1 MATGA
6 ARMFFAALGLA
17 TLVVAGATASATAEP
32 VQIKPSLL
40 RLNAKLE
47 LPEGKTEADGVAILL
62 HGTLSHHRQETIA
75 ALQQNLKARG
85 IGTLAITLSLGIDDR
100 QGPRACDVL
109 HDYALAGVRRE
120 LILWLAWLGGHG
132 AKSIDLIGFSRGGA
146 EIASV
151 VRELTPV
158 RKVVLV
164 APAFTSS
171 DDLAEAYQRSF
182 GQPLGPR
189 LEAARAA
196 PLVQSTVDF
205 LLCRQAPV
213 LGATFLDGYRAL
225 PARLAAETGR
235 PTLVVIAGKDE
246 IVRDLGT
253 RLPSD
258 VPRVTIDGAGHFFP
272 DLYGE
277 DAADAIAKFLKE

>member
-6 ARMFFAALGLA
+6 ARMFFAAFGLA
-17 TLVVAGATASATAEP
+17 AFAVTGSIAGAAAEP
-32 VQIKPSLL
+32 VQIRPSLL
-40 RLNAKLE
+40 RLNANLE
-47 LPEGKTEADGVAILL
+47 LPAGKTEADGVAILL

-100 QGPRACDVL
+100 QGPRACDVP

-120 LILWLAWLGGHG
+120 LVLWLAWLDGHG
-132 AKSIDLIGFSRGGA
+132 AKSVDLIGFSRGGA

-171 DDLAEAYQRSF
+171 DDLAEAYQKSF
-182 GQPLGPR
+182 GQPLSPR
-189 LEAARAA
+189 LDAARAA
-196 PLVQSTVDF
+196 PLAQSTVDF

-213 LGATFLDGYRAL
+213 LGATFLDGYREL
-225 PARLAAETGR
+225 PVRLAAETDR

-246 IVRDLGT
+246 IARDLGS
-253 RLPSD
+253 RLPAS
-258 VPRVTIDGAGHFFP
+258 VKRVTIDGAGHFFP

>member
-6 ARMFFAALGLA
+6 ARKFFAAFGLA
-17 TLVVAGATASATAEP
+17 AFAVAGAVASASAEP
-32 VQIKPSLL
+32 VQIRPSLL
-40 RLNAKLE
+40 RLNANLE
-47 LPEGKTEADGVAILL
+47 LPAGKTEADGVAILL

-120 LILWLAWLGGHG
+120 LLLWLAWLDGHG

-151 VRELTPV
+151 VRELAV

-171 DDLAEAYQRSF
+171 DDLAEAYQKSF

-196 PLVQSTVDF
+196 PLAPSTVDF

-213 LGATFLDGYRAL
+213 LGATFLDGYREL
-225 PARLAAETGR
+225 PVRLAAETDR
-235 PTLVVIAGKDE
+235 PTLVVVAGKDE
-246 IVRDLGT
+246 VVRDLGG
-253 RLPSD
+253 RLPPS
-258 VPRVTIDGAGHFFP
+258 VKRVTIEGSGHFFP
-272 DLYGE
+272 DLFGE

>member
-1 MATGA
+1 MAATV
-6 ARMFFAALGLA
+6 ARAFLGALGLA
-17 TLVVAGATASATAEP
+17 ILLVAAATMGVAAEP
-32 VQIKPSLL
+32 VQIRPSLL
-40 RLNAKLE
+40 RLNANLE

-120 LILWLAWLGGHG
+120 LLLWLAWLDGHG
-132 AKSIDLIGFSRGGA
+132 AKPIDLIGFSRGGA
-146 EIASV
+146 EIALV
-151 VRELTPV
+151 VRDLSPV

-164 APAFTSS
+164 APAFASA
-171 DDLAEAYQRSF
+171 DELAEGYQRSF
-182 GQPLGPR
+182 GQPLGP
-189 LEAARAA
+189 LLDAAREA
-196 PLVQSTVDF
+196 PLGKSTVDF

-213 LGATFLDGYRAL
+213 LGATFLNAYREL
-225 PARLAAETGR
+225 PVRLAADTGR

-246 IVRDLGT
+246 IARDLGT
-253 RLPSD
+253 RLPSE
-258 VPRVTIDGAGHFFP
+258 VRRVTIDGAGHFFP

>member
-1 MATGA
+1 MATGT
-6 ARMFFAALGLA
+6 ARIFFAALGLA
-17 TLVVAGATASATAEP
+17 TFVVAGATAGEP

-40 RLNAKLE
+40 RLNANLE

-85 IGTLAITLSLGIDDR
+85 VGTLAITLSLGIDDR

-151 VRELTPV
+151 VRDLAPV
-158 RKVVLV
+158 RKIVLV
-164 APAFTSS
+164 APAFSTS
-171 DDLAEAYQRSF
+171 DELAMAYQRSF
-182 GQPLGPR
+182 GHPLGPL
-189 LEAARAA
+189 LEAARTN
-196 PLVQSTVDF
+196 PLQRSTVDF

-213 LGATFLDGYRAL
+213 LGATFLDGYREL
-225 PARLAAETGR
+225 PTRLAAETGR
-235 PTLVVIAGKDE
+235 PTLVVVAGKDE

-253 RLPSD
+253 RLPVE

>member
-1 MATGA
+1 MATGT

-17 TLVVAGATASATAEP
+17 IVVVAGAITSAVAES

-164 APAFTSS
+164 APAFTSA

-213 LGATFLDGYRAL
+213 LGATFLDGYREL
-225 PARLAAETGR
+225 PVRLAAETGR

-253 RLPSD
+253 RLPSE
-258 VPRVTIDGAGHFFP
+258 VPRVTIDGASHFFP